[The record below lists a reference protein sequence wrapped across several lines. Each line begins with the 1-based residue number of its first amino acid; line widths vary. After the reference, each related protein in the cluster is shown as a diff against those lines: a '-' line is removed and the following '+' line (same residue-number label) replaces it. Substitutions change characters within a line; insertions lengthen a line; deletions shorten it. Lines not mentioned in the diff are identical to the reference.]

1 MVYIKYMKIELK
13 KFGKI
18 LTSRPAGKE
27 AFAAIRPL
35 LDADA
40 DIVEIDFDDIISI
53 GPSWADEFFGALKE
67 MYGAEKIKYLP
78 SDNKSVV
85 ETLKIIEGDI

>member
-1 MVYIKYMKIELK
+1 MKIELK